1 MSMLVL
7 SDGSDGSDG
16 GPVREIDVVE
26 PPLVPF
32 LYPSEALEATPR
44 RPLQCRP
51 RLPHDCWPAIAE
63 RAQYESLRD
72 LAAEYGVSHETIR
85 TIVRGAR
92 GAATA
97 PMAAD

>member
-1 MSMLVL
+1 MV
-7 SDGSDGSDG
+7 DCQGRDRGSDG

-32 LYPSEALEATPR
+32 LYPRAAFEITHT

-51 RLPHDCWPAIAE
+51 RLPRQCWPEIAE

-72 LAAEYGVSHETIR
+72 LAVEYGVSHETIR
-85 TIVRGAR
+85 AVVRQVTRAHHAA
-92 GAATA
+92 AATG
-97 PMAAD
+97 